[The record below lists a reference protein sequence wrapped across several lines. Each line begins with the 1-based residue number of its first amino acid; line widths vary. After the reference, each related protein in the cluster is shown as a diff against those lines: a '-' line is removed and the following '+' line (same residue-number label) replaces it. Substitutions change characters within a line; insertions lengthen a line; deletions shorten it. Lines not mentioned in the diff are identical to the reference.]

1 MVRTNRI
8 ARLRT
13 IKSTKERKRDT
24 RRKILVGSLVLAD
37 TDKDSEAARRLKQ
50 DLDGFLTRPQD
61 RALFDLA
68 PGQESE
74 K

>member
-1 MVRTNRI
+1 M
-8 ARLRT
+8 
-13 IKSTKERKRDT
+13 
-24 RRKILVGSLVLAD
+24 GSFVLAKA
-37 TDKDSEAARRLKQ
+37 DKDSEAARRLKQ